1 MSVRRSLFILTVLTI
16 ILPVAVFAMRAN
28 RPQNASANLQTYTVQ
43 RGDVDVTVSA
53 VGKVDSERSANLS
66 FTTPG
71 RIVSIAVQQ
80 GDQVKRGDVLAQL
93 DDHLQQIALQQAQ
106 LALQLAQV
114 QKAKL
119 LAGPDQAQLEVAQA
133 NVNSAMGAVRSIQNA
148 VSPDDL
154 QAAQLAYD
162 QAQAALADAQ
172 HNRAFGS
179 GTQSQVDLLDAKVG
193 EASFNAQIALLNLQS
208 LQNGQSPQLNAAY
221 ARVNAAQAQLNLL
234 KAGPGDAD
242 VSRADAQI
250 AQAQVA
256 LDRAQTA
263 EKNTRLTAPFDGV
276 ITSVAGEDGALVA
289 PGVAVMEIDELA
301 PLHLVVQVDEV
312 DVRQIKVG
320 LPATV
325 TLDALPNIA
334 LPASLESIALVP
346 SNDNGVISYD
356 VTVRL
361 TQDDPRVRVGMT
373 ASASFVVLSRQN
385 VLIVPNQFIRL
396 DRQHN
401 QAFVDLAQTD
411 GTLKEIP
418 VTLGLAGQDRSE
430 VTSGLQ
436 VGNVIGVDLSA
447 DKIALFGG

>member
-16 ILPVAVFAMRAN
+16 TLPVAVFATRASH
-28 RPQNASANLQTYTVQ
+28 PQNADSNLQTYTVQ

-53 VGKVDSERSANLS
+53 VGKVDAERSANLS

-80 GDQVKRGDVLAQL
+80 GDQVKQGDVLAQL
-93 DDHLQQIALQQAQ
+93 DDHLQQIALEQAQ

-119 LAGPDQAQLEVAQA
+119 LAGPDQAQIEVAQA
-133 NVNSAMGAVRSIQNA
+133 NVDSAMGAVRSIQNA

-179 GTQSQVDLLDAKVG
+179 GTQSQVALLDAKVG
-193 EASFNAQIALLNLQS
+193 EASFNAQIAQLNLQS

-234 KAGPGDAD
+234 KVGPSDAEI
-242 VSRADAQI
+242 SRADAQI

-263 EKNTRLTAPFDGV
+263 ENNTRLLAPFDGV

-289 PGVAVMEIDELA
+289 PGVTVMKVDKLS
-301 PLHLVVQVDEV
+301 PLHLVAQVDEV
-312 DVRQIKVG
+312 DVRQIKIG
-320 LPATV
+320 LSATV
-325 TLDALPNIA
+325 TLDALPNVA
-334 LPASLESIALVP
+334 LSASLESIALVP
-346 SNDNGVISYD
+346 SNDNGVVSYD

-361 TQDDPRVRVGMT
+361 NQDDPRVRVGMT
-373 ASASFVVLSRQN
+373 ASASFVVQSRAS

-401 QAFVDLAQTD
+401 QAFVDLAQAD
-411 GTLKEIP
+411 GTLREIP

-430 VTSGLQ
+430 ITGGLKA
-436 VGNVIGVDLSA
+436 GDVIGVDLSA
-447 DKIALFGG
+447 DKLSLFGG